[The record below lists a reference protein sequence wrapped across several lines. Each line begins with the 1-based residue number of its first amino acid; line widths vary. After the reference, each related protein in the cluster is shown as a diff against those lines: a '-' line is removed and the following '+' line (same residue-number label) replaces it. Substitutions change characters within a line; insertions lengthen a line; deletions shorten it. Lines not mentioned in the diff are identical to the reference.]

1 MLKEI
6 LEDTQIGMEKSL
18 GALDVAFKKIRTGRA
33 TPSLLDSIKVNYYDK
48 LTPLA
53 QVASI
58 SIEDAKTLAIS
69 PWEKGIVQEI
79 EKAISESELGLN
91 PATSSETIRVILPDL
106 TEETRRD
113 FIKKAKAEAENAKV
127 SVRNVRRDGNSQ
139 LKEFLKEK
147 EISEDEERQGEEE
160 IQKLTDLFVE
170 KVDAALEAKEKD
182 LLDF

>member
-6 LEDTQIGMEKSL
+6 LEDTEIGMEKSL

-58 SIEDAKTLAIS
+58 SIEDAKTLAIA

-91 PATSSETIRVILPDL
+91 PATSGETIRVILPEL

-139 LKEFLKEK
+139 LKDFLKEK

>member
-6 LEDTQIGMEKSL
+6 LEDTKLGMEKSL
-18 GALDVAFKKIRTGRA
+18 AALDISFKKIRTGRA
-33 TPSLLDSIKVNYYDK
+33 TPSLLDSIKVNYYEK

-58 SIEDAKTLAIS
+58 SIEDAKTLAIV

-79 EKAISESELGLN
+79 EKAILESELGLN
-91 PATSSETIRVILPDL
+91 PATSGDTIRVILPDL

-127 SVRNVRRDGNSQ
+127 SVRNVRREGNSQ

-160 IQKLTDLFVE
+160 IQKLTDLFVG
-170 KVDAALEAKEKD
+170 KVDTALEAKEKD

>member
-6 LEDTQIGMEKSL
+6 IEDTELGMEKSL

-58 SIEDAKTLAIS
+58 SIEDAKTLAIA

-91 PATSSETIRVILPDL
+91 PATSGDTIRVILPDL

-170 KVDAALEAKEKD
+170 KVDEALEAKEKD

>member
-1 MLKEI
+1 M
-6 LEDTQIGMEKSL
+6 
-18 GALDVAFKKIRTGRA
+18 
-33 TPSLLDSIKVNYYDK
+33 
-48 LTPLA
+48 TPLA

-58 SIEDAKTLAIS
+58 TIEDAKTLAIS
-69 PWEKGIVQEI
+69 PWEKGIVPEI
-79 EKAISESELGLN
+79 EKAISESDLGLN
-91 PATSSETIRVILPDL
+91 PATSGETIRVILPDL

-113 FIKKAKAEAENAKV
+113 FIKKAKAESENAKV
-127 SVRNVRRDGNSQ
+127 SVRNVRREGNSQ

-170 KVDAALEAKEKD
+170 KVDTALEAKEID

>member
-6 LEDTQIGMEKSL
+6 LEDTEIGMEKSL

-58 SIEDAKTLAIS
+58 SIEDAKTLAIA
-69 PWEKGIVQEI
+69 PWEKGIVPEI

-91 PATSSETIRVILPDL
+91 PATSGETIRVILPDL

-113 FIKKAKAEAENAKV
+113 FIKKAKSEAENAKV
-127 SVRNVRRDGNSQ
+127 SIRNVRREGNSQ

-147 EISEDEERQGEEE
+147 EISEDEERQGQEE

>member
-1 MLKEI
+1 MLEEI
-6 LEDTQIGMEKSL
+6 LEDTKIGMEKSL
-18 GALDVAFKKIRTGRA
+18 TALDVAFKKIRTGRA
-33 TPSLLDSIKVNYYDK
+33 TPSLLDSIKVEYYEK

-58 SIEDAKTLAIS
+58 SIEDAKTFAIS
-69 PWEKGIVQEI
+69 PWEKGITQEI

-91 PATSSETIRVILPDL
+91 PATSGETIRVILPDL

-113 FIKKAKAEAENAKV
+113 FIKKAKTEAENAKV
-127 SVRNVRRDGNSQ
+127 SIRNVRREGNSQ

-160 IQKLTDLFVE
+160 IQKLTNLFVE
-170 KVDAALEAKEKD
+170 KVDTALEAKEKD

>member
-6 LEDTQIGMEKSL
+6 LEDTEIGMEKSL

-33 TPSLLDSIKVNYYDK
+33 TPSLLDSVKVNYYEK

-58 SIEDAKTLAIS
+58 SIDDAKTLAIV

-79 EKAISESELGLN
+79 EKAILESELGLN
-91 PATSSETIRVILPDL
+91 PATSGDTIRVILPDL

-113 FIKKAKAEAENAKV
+113 FIKKAKSEAENAKV
-127 SVRNVRRDGNSQ
+127 SVRNVRREGNSQ

>member
-6 LEDTQIGMEKSL
+6 LEDTEIGMEKSL
-18 GALDVAFKKIRTGRA
+18 SALDVAFKKIRTGRA
-33 TPSLLDSIKVNYYDK
+33 TPSLLDSVKVNYYDK
-48 LTPLA
+48 QTPLS

-58 SIEDAKTLAIS
+58 SIEDAKTLAIA

-91 PATSSETIRVILPDL
+91 PATSSDIIRVILPDL

-113 FIKKAKAEAENAKV
+113 FIKKAKSEAENAKV
-127 SVRNVRRDGNSQ
+127 SVRNVRREGNSQ

>member
-1 MLKEI
+1 MIKEI
-6 LEDTQIGMEKSL
+6 LEDTEIGMEKSL

-48 LTPLA
+48 LTPLS

-91 PATSSETIRVILPDL
+91 PATSGETIRVILPDL
-106 TEETRRD
+106 TEETRKD
-113 FIKKAKAEAENAKV
+113 FIKKAKAEAENTKV

>member
-6 LEDTQIGMEKSL
+6 LEDTEIGMEKSL

-58 SIEDAKTLAIS
+58 SIEDAKTLAIA

-91 PATSSETIRVILPDL
+91 PATSGETIRVILPDL

-113 FIKKAKAEAENAKV
+113 FIKKAKSEAENTKV
-127 SVRNVRRDGNSQ
+127 SIRNVRREGNSQ

-160 IQKLTDLFVE
+160 IQKLTDLFVG
-170 KVDAALEAKEKD
+170 KVDTALEAKERD

>member
-6 LEDTQIGMEKSL
+6 LEDTEIGMEKSL

-33 TPSLLDSIKVNYYDK
+33 APSLLDSIKVNYYDK

-58 SIEDAKTLAIS
+58 SIEDAKTLAIA
-69 PWEKGIVQEI
+69 PWEKGIVPEI
-79 EKAISESELGLN
+79 EKAISESELGVN
-91 PATSSETIRVILPDL
+91 PATSGETIRVILPDL

-113 FIKKAKAEAENAKV
+113 FIKKAKSEAENAKV
-127 SVRNVRRDGNSQ
+127 SIRNVRREGNSQ

-147 EISEDEERQGEEE
+147 EISEDEERQGEDE

-170 KVDAALEAKEKD
+170 KVDSALEAKEKD

>member
-6 LEDTQIGMEKSL
+6 LEDTEIGMEKSL

-33 TPSLLDSIKVNYYDK
+33 TPSLLDSIKINYYDK

-58 SIEDAKTLAIS
+58 TIEDAKTLAIV

-91 PATSSETIRVILPDL
+91 PATSGDTIRVILPDL

-113 FIKKAKAEAENAKV
+113 FIKKAKSEAENAKV
-127 SVRNVRRDGNSQ
+127 SVRTVRREGNSQ

-170 KVDAALEAKEKD
+170 KVDSALEAKEKD

>member
-6 LEDTQIGMEKSL
+6 LEDTEIGMEKSL

-33 TPSLLDSIKVNYYDK
+33 TPSLLDSVKVNYYDK
-48 LTPLA
+48 LTPLV

-91 PATSSETIRVILPDL
+91 PATSGETIRVILPDL

-113 FIKKAKAEAENAKV
+113 FIKKAKAEAENAKI

-147 EISEDEERQGEEE
+147 EISEDEERQGEEK
-160 IQKLTDLFVE
+160 IQQLTDLFVE

>member
-6 LEDTQIGMEKSL
+6 LEDTEIGMEKSL

-58 SIEDAKTLAIS
+58 SIEDAKTLAIA

-91 PATSSETIRVILPDL
+91 PATSGETIRVILPDL

-113 FIKKAKAEAENAKV
+113 FIKKAKSEAENAKV
-127 SVRNVRRDGNSQ
+127 SIRNVRREGNSQ

-170 KVDAALEAKEKD
+170 KVDSALEAKEKD

>member
-6 LEDTQIGMEKSL
+6 LEDTEIGMEKSL
-18 GALDVAFKKIRTGRA
+18 TALDVAFKKIRTGRA
-33 TPSLLDSIKVNYYDK
+33 TPSLLDSIKVEYYEK

-58 SIEDAKTLAIS
+58 TIEDAKTLAIS

-79 EKAISESELGLN
+79 EKAISESDLGLN
-91 PATSSETIRVILPDL
+91 PATSGETVRVILSDL
-106 TEETRRD
+106 TEEARRD
-113 FIKKAKAEAENAKV
+113 FIKKAKAEAESAKV
-127 SVRNVRRDGNSQ
+127 SVRNVRREGNSQ

-160 IQKLTDLFVE
+160 IQKLTNLFVE
-170 KVDAALEAKEKD
+170 KVDTALEAKEKD

>member
-6 LEDTQIGMEKSL
+6 LEDTEIGMEKSL

-69 PWEKGIVQEI
+69 PWEKGVVQEI

-91 PATSSETIRVILPDL
+91 PATSGDTIRVILPDL

-113 FIKKAKAEAENAKV
+113 FIKKAKVEAENAKV
-127 SVRNVRRDGNSQ
+127 SVRIVRREGNSQ
-139 LKEFLKEK
+139 LKDFLKEK

>member
-1 MLKEI
+1 MLEEI
-6 LEDTQIGMEKSL
+6 LEDTKIGMEKSL
-18 GALDVAFKKIRTGRA
+18 TALDVAFKKIRTGRA
-33 TPSLLDSIKVNYYDK
+33 TPSLLDSIKVEYYEK

-69 PWEKGIVQEI
+69 PWEKGITQEI

-91 PATSSETIRVILPDL
+91 PATSGETIRVILPDL

-113 FIKKAKAEAENAKV
+113 FIKKAKTEAENAKV
-127 SVRNVRRDGNSQ
+127 SIRNVRREGNSQ

-160 IQKLTDLFVE
+160 IQKLTNLFVE
-170 KVDAALEAKEKD
+170 KVDTALEAKEKD

>member
-6 LEDTQIGMEKSL
+6 LEDTEIGMEKSL

-58 SIEDAKTLAIS
+58 SIEDAKTLAIA
-69 PWEKGIVQEI
+69 PWEKGIVPEI

-91 PATSSETIRVILPDL
+91 PATSGETIRVILPDL

-113 FIKKAKAEAENAKV
+113 FIKKAKSEAENAKV
-127 SVRNVRRDGNSQ
+127 SIRNVRREGNSQ